1 MPSEYAND
9 LMSRVGL
16 DTTEWKKGVSELN
29 AGIKHIETGFQAS
42 AALMDDWGNSSD
54 GLKKRIE
61 SLNDKLSLQKQ
72 KLDILKRAYE
82 EEVAENGESSK
93 AAEELAKKMYQVK
106 NEIER
111 TSSSIKGYTEKL
123 DNMGTATDKTAEK
136 LKDFASK
143 TKTLSTVAAG
153 GLAAIGAGLVKAGQ
167 SADELNTL
175 AKQTGLTTAEI
186 QKFKYASDLIDVN
199 LDDITGALRKMTK
212 NMISTSAEVKGA
224 WETLGVSTTTASG
237 KSKDAVDTFYE
248 VLEALSDVR
257 NETERDQLA
266 MLIFGKSANDLAGIV
281 DDGGKALKELGEEAE
296 AAGLIMS
303 QDAVDGA
310 NRFNDVIDQMKA
322 KVTASLG
329 KAFSENAEELIPA
342 MESMAD
348 AIVDVVNAIADMPP
362 WTTKA
367 AIGILAISSAIS
379 PVLTVGGKM
388 VTLFSKIKK
397 AYQAK
402 TAATKA
408 ATAAEG
414 AQAGA
419 LTTTG
424 TAAAGASVKVK
435 GFGTTLKT
443 ALPIMIAVA
452 AALTAIEYAEDER
465 LSGIDEKYDNLI
477 KKEKKISDEKIKA
490 LNSELDAHEEAAAEK
505 ISSEEKYYDNKISL
519 LENEQ
524 KQLKEALEEEKKLY
538 DKAHKERL
546 SQLEKERDLQL
557 EALKTSTSTATA
569 ELQAKIDAI
578 DALTEQ
584 EEKAEQE
591 RENAKKLEEL
601 KEAILNAQSLTER
614 QKAQEEY
621 AAFVAELNRK
631 ETLNKREE
639 QKKQLENQ
647 ITTLEKEAEEKEKKI
662 NEEYENAVTLEEQ
675 KNEAAQEG
683 FEKRQEY
690 LDGYIETQ
698 TEKLNKLKDES
709 ISRLQEETEAYSKEL
724 QLRIDKEQELINKIT
739 ERLEKEKEKA
749 KETNIWQDFGL
760 VSTNPDPIIE
770 NLPANKYADV
780 IKILEKLPNEE
791 REKLLKSPKA
801 LRKYLE
807 EQGITI
813 DSNAS
818 GTDFFRGGLTRINEE
833 GGEILNLPR
842 GTQIIPHDV
851 SIAAVKEYAR
861 QKAAETQPSITN
873 TYNNSYGPQQRV
885 TQVNIA
891 GRNVA
896 TIVEP
901 NVSEIQ
907 AIKLNQRRRAGNVYR

>member
-72 KLDILKRAYE
+72 KLDILKKAYE

-93 AAEELAKKMYQVK
+93 AAEELAKKMYRVK

-153 GLAAIGAGLVKAGQ
+153 GLATIGAGLVKAGKN
-167 SADELNTL
+167 ADELNTL
-175 AKQTGLTTAEI
+175 AKQTGLTTEEI

-199 LDDITGALRKMTK
+199 LEDMTGALRKMTK

-224 WETLGVSTTTASG
+224 WKTLGVSTTTASG
-237 KSKDAVDTFYE
+237 EAKDAVGTFYE
-248 VLEALSDVR
+248 VLEALSKVR

-266 MLIFGKSANDLAGIV
+266 MLLFGKSANDLAGIV

-310 NRFNDVIDQMKA
+310 NKFNDVIDQMKA

-388 VTLFSKIKK
+388 VSLFSKIKK

-402 TAATKA
+402 TAATKV

-424 TAAAGASVKVK
+424 TAAAGASIKVK
-435 GFGTTLKT
+435 SFGAALKS
-443 ALPIMIAVA
+443 AVPILIAVA
-452 AALTAIEYAEDER
+452 AALEALNWAEENR
-465 LSGIDEKYDNLI
+465 LKNIDEKYD
-477 KKEKKISDEKIKA
+477 A
-490 LNSELDAHEEAAAEK
+490 LLAHEKDLYDERKELLDKEAKDADKKA
-505 ISSEEKYYDNKISL
+505 SEQIESTEEYYDNEISSL
-519 LENEQ
+519 NDKQ
-524 KQLKEALEEEKKLY
+524 KKLKKALEEEKKLY

-557 EALKTSTSTATA
+557 EALKTSTSAATA

-584 EEKAEQE
+584 EEKAEEEQ
-591 RENAKKLEEL
+591 ENAKKLKEL
-601 KEAILNAQSLTER
+601 EEAILNAQSLTDR
-614 QKAQEEY
+614 QKAQEDY
-621 AAFVAELNRK
+621 TSFVAELNRK

-639 QKKQLENQ
+639 QKNQLENQ
-647 ITTLEKEAEEKEKKI
+647 IKTLEKEAEEKEKKI
-662 NEEYENAVTLEEQ
+662 NEEYQNAVALEEQ
-675 KNEAAQEG
+675 KNEVAQGG

-690 LDGYIETQ
+690 LDEYIENETS
-698 TEKLNKLKDES
+698 KLETLKEAAIKKINDENDKYIES
-709 ISRLQEETEAYSKEL
+709 INNKIKAEDDLIKKIEERL
-724 QLRIDKEQELINKIT
+724 DKERE
-739 ERLEKEKEKA
+739 EA
-749 KETNIWQDFGL
+749 KETNIWQDLGL
-760 VSTNPDPIIE
+760 VSTNPDPRIE
-770 NLPANKYADV
+770 NRLTNKYDDD
-780 IKILEKLPNEE
+780 IKALEKLSKEE
-791 REKLLKSPKA
+791 REKLLKNPKA
-801 LRKYLE
+801 LKKYLE
-807 EQGITI
+807 EQGI

-873 TYNNSYGPQQRV
+873 TYNNSYGLQQRV

>member
-72 KLDILKRAYE
+72 KLDILKKAYE

-153 GLAAIGAGLVKAGQ
+153 GLAAIGAGLVKAGKN
-167 SADELNTL
+167 ADELNTL
-175 AKQTGLTTAEI
+175 AKQTGLTTEEI

-199 LDDITGALRKMTK
+199 LEDMTGALRKMTK

-224 WETLGVSTTTASG
+224 WKTLGVSTTTASG
-237 KSKDAVDTFYE
+237 EAKDAVDTFYE
-248 VLEALSDVR
+248 VLEALSKVR

-266 MLIFGKSANDLAGIV
+266 MLLFGKSANDLAGIV

-310 NRFNDVIDQMKA
+310 NQLNDVIDQTEA

-388 VTLFSKIKK
+388 VSLFSKIKK

-402 TAATKA
+402 TAATKV

-424 TAAAGASVKVK
+424 TAAAGASIKVK
-435 GFGTTLKT
+435 SFGAALKS
-443 ALPIMIAVA
+443 AVPILIAVA
-452 AALTAIEYAEDER
+452 AALEALNWAEENR
-465 LSGIDEKYDNLI
+465 LKNIDEKYD
-477 KKEKKISDEKIKA
+477 A
-490 LNSELDAHEEAAAEK
+490 LLAHEKDLYDERKELLDKEAKDADKKA
-505 ISSEEKYYDNKISL
+505 SEQIESTEEYYDNEISSL
-519 LENEQ
+519 NDKQ
-524 KQLKEALEEEKKLY
+524 KKLKKALEEEKKLY

-557 EALKTSTSTATA
+557 EALKTSTSAATA

-584 EEKAEQE
+584 EEKAEEEQ
-591 RENAKKLEEL
+591 ENAKKLKEL
-601 KEAILNAQSLTER
+601 EEAILNAQSLTDR
-614 QKAQEEY
+614 QKAQEDY
-621 AAFVAELNRK
+621 TSFVAELNRK

-639 QKKQLENQ
+639 QKNQLENQ
-647 ITTLEKEAEEKEKKI
+647 IKTLEKEAEEKEKKI
-662 NEEYENAVTLEEQ
+662 NEEYQNAVALEEQ
-675 KNEAAQEG
+675 KNEVAQGG

-690 LDGYIETQ
+690 LDEYIENETS
-698 TEKLNKLKDES
+698 KLETLKEAAIKKINDENDKYIES
-709 ISRLQEETEAYSKEL
+709 INNKIKAEDDLIKKIEERL
-724 QLRIDKEQELINKIT
+724 DKERE
-739 ERLEKEKEKA
+739 EA
-749 KETNIWQDFGL
+749 KETNIWQDLGL
-760 VSTNPDPIIE
+760 VSTNPDPRIE
-770 NLPANKYADV
+770 NRLTNKYDDD
-780 IKILEKLPNEE
+780 IKALEKLSKEE
-791 REKLLKSPKA
+791 REKLLKNPKA
-801 LRKYLE
+801 LKKYLE
-807 EQGITI
+807 EQGI

-873 TYNNSYGPQQRV
+873 TYNNSYGLQQRV